1 MQSAAA
7 VRHRILPLGDSY
19 LLLLAPSR
27 RAVRH
32 PRGHEE
38 QSMRSLPVRLLK
50 IAWSAVLALLILGF
64 GQGVWGVL
72 LVANLKTIPHHPL
85 GRPSDD
91 VGPGADVSIPQREV
105 VASQNLGG
113 ATQLSAGQP
122 SVRHRVCLGLAGRWR
137 YRLSPWPGTGLCC
150 SSS

>member
-1 MQSAAA
+1 
-7 VRHRILPLGDSY
+7 
-19 LLLLAPSR
+19 
-27 RAVRH
+27 
-32 PRGHEE
+32 
-38 QSMRSLPVRLLK
+38 MRSLPGRLLK

-113 ATQLSAGQP
+113 ATQLSAGAHSALKQARRIP
-122 SVRHRVCLGLAGRWR
+122 SSHSRFEHAQLAKGANE
-137 YRLSPWPGTGLCC
+137 
-150 SSS
+150 